1 MLKNLVFFE
10 EVLKPGFFCK
20 KKTVFFKKD
29 GFFWEAWKIVKKYL
43 LWAKPL
49 KNRLNG
55 LIKAY

>member
-1 MLKNLVFFE
+1 MLKKMVFFE
-10 EVLKPGFFCK
+10 EVLKPGF
-20 KKTVFFKKD
+20 FFKKD

-55 LIKAY
+55 LIKAH